1 MSRASKASNGSSAR
15 ITKEQQAVLKAV
27 ALSGFLASALGLM
40 RCSPVGDFLQTTEV
54 DTLQQQLS
62 RFHIWA
68 PGIYV
73 ALGAVVIAIG
83 APRSLVSL
91 LGGSV
96 FGLGWGTTLAMTA
109 AFLGSLSVFGMTRWL
124 GRPLFKIKVS
134 RFLQSLEAYCRRNGF
149 LTVILL
155 RQLPLTCFL
164 VNVILG
170 LTPIRTRTVVA
181 ASLIGLLPETLI
193 FVMFGSSLQ
202 ESFALRVSMASSL
215 LILLVIGAT
224 MLYARS
230 SFAKEF
236 ASRFNRSRIEQIQK
250 GTP

>member
-1 MSRASKASNGSSAR
+1 MSRASKGSNGSMGR
-15 ITKEQQAVLKAV
+15 FTKERQAVFKAV
-27 ALSGFLASALGLM
+27 ALSGFFALALGLM
-40 RCSPVGDFLQTTEV
+40 RYSPIGEFLQTTEV
-54 DTLQQQLS
+54 DTLQRYLT

-68 PGIYV
+68 PGVYV
-73 ALGAVVIAIG
+73 ALGALVITIG

-96 FGLGWGTTLAMTA
+96 FGLGWGTTLAMAA
-109 AFLGSLSVFGMTRWL
+109 AFLGSLSIFGMTRWL
-124 GRPLFKIKVS
+124 GRPLFKIKVG
-134 RFLQSLEAYCRRNGF
+134 RFVESLEAYCLENGF

-170 LTPIRTRTVVA
+170 LTPIRIRTVIA

-202 ESFALRVSMASSL
+202 ESFALRVSIASSL
-215 LILLVIGAT
+215 LILLVIGIT

-230 SFAKEF
+230 SFAREF
-236 ASRFNRSRIEQIQK
+236 ASRFNRSRIGQIQK